1 MIGSFVLDC
10 VYLLPKIYGMINL
23 MFWDLTI
30 LKFLRKKLQHKNISA
45 IVNLRQQEKT
55 MVSKITKIADK
66 LVKVNENFTVNM
78 YDNGFMLEVSGRNKK
93 DDYATAKIMVTS
105 INELVDLIRE
115 TAEMER
121 VD

>member
-1 MIGSFVLDC
+1 MVN
-10 VYLLPKIYGMINL
+10 KIP
-23 MFWDLTI
+23 
-30 LKFLRKKLQHKNISA
+30 
-45 IVNLRQQEKT
+45 
-55 MVSKITKIADK
+55 KIADK

>member
-1 MIGSFVLDC
+1 
-10 VYLLPKIYGMINL
+10 
-23 MFWDLTI
+23 MF
-30 LKFLRKKLQHKNISA
+30 KKKLQHKNISA

-55 MVSKITKIADK
+55 MVNKITKIADK